1 MKSEVLI
8 MKLVSII
15 HLPGVYKSL
24 QIIQQDNNWAQKQ
37 KYSISYLNQNSLNL
51 EDLSKEI
58 N

>member
-24 QIIQQDNNWAQKQ
+24 QIIQQDYNWAQKQ

-51 EDLSKEI
+51 KDLSKEI